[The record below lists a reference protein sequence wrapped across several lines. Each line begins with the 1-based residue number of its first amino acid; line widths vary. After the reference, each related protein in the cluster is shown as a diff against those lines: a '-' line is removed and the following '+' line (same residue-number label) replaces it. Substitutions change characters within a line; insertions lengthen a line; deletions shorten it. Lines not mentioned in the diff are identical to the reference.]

1 MAMPYFPTYH
11 SPSAPVADSLS
22 SVLTVKSK
30 LTSRTLTIA
39 NGKAKPVRKAR
50 NLGKLPASCSWYEAE
65 DRTLPSVS
73 SF

>member
-11 SPSAPVADSLS
+11 SPSAPADSLS
-22 SVLTVKSK
+22 SVLTIKSK

-39 NGKAKPVRKAR
+39 NGKSKPVRKVR
-50 NLGKLPASCSWYEAE
+50 NLAKLPASCAWYEAE
-65 DRTLPSVS
+65 DRNLPSVS